1 MTDDEI
7 RAALTR
13 FWTDVK
19 NLRTVQ
25 AIYHPDAILEF
36 PQSGERMVGLANILA
51 MRQAYPADVTLTLC
65 RISGEGAHWVGEHR
79 VSYNGG
85 PSHYGV
91 CMVEVRDGQ
100 IVHEVI
106 YFGEAFEAP
115 EWRKQWVEAIA

>member
-25 AIYHPDAILEF
+25 AIYHPNAILEF

-65 RISGEGAHWVGEHR
+65 RISGEGAHWSGSTGSPTTAAPPITASVWSKSET
-79 VSYNGG
+79 
-85 PSHYGV
+85 
-91 CMVEVRDGQ
+91 VRSCT
-100 IVHEVI
+100 
-106 YFGEAFEAP
+106 
-115 EWRKQWVEAIA
+115 R